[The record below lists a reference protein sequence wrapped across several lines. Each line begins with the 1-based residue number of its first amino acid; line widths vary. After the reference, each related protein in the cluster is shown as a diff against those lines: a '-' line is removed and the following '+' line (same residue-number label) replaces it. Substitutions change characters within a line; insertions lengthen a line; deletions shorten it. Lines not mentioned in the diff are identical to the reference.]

1 MIPTFLSK
9 KASLYNKDT
18 MKITIEKPCH
28 ENWEEMTPQEKGKF
42 CSVCSKTVRDFT
54 NDSDDE
60 ILEVLSK
67 PSSKNIC
74 GNFYESQLNR
84 NIQYSFINS
93 LLSKFAVGFILTAV
107 GIVSLNAQEKDS
119 VKTSVL
125 ANLQGQIIGLSAN
138 SQNGAVIASTRGMP
152 SSIQGNNEP
161 LWVVDGEI
169 TDVKTLKDFEAKKIK
184 NIEILKGVQATSLY
198 GSKGRSGVILVT
210 LKKRFRDKK

>member
-1 MIPTFLSK
+1 
-9 KASLYNKDT
+9 
-18 MKITIEKPCH
+18 MKITIPKPCH
-28 ENWEEMTPQEKGKF
+28 ENWGTMTPQEKGRF

-54 NDSDDE
+54 RSSDYE

-67 PSSKNIC
+67 PSSKNMC
-74 GNFYESQLNR
+74 GNFHESQLNR
-84 NIQYSFINS
+84 NIQYPFINS
-93 LLSKFAVGFILTAV
+93 LLSKFAVGFIVTAV

-125 ANLQGQIIGLSAN
+125 ANLQGQITGLSAN
-138 SQNGAVIASTRGMP
+138 SQNGVLIPSTRGMP

-169 TDVKTLKDFEAKKIK
+169 TDAKSFKESDAKKIK
-184 NIEILKGVQATSLY
+184 HIEILKGVQATAIY
-198 GSKGRSGVILVT
+198 GSKGRNGVILVT

>member
-1 MIPTFLSK
+1 
-9 KASLYNKDT
+9 
-18 MKITIEKPCH
+18 MKIIIEKPCH
-28 ENWEEMTPQEKGKF
+28 ENWEEMTPQEKGRF

-54 NDSDDE
+54 NNSDDE

-125 ANLQGQIIGLSAN
+125 ANLQGQITGLSAN
-138 SQNGAVIASTRGMP
+138 SQNGAVIPSTRGMP

-169 TDVKTLKDFEAKKIK
+169 TDAKSFKHSDAKKIK
-184 NIEILKGVQATSLY
+184 HIEILRGVQATAIY
-198 GSKGRSGVILVT
+198 GSKGRNGVILVT
-210 LKKRFRDKK
+210 LKKRFREKK